1 MTVSE
6 AVGLSDRKQRLLTR
20 LLQFVLVGLCLAGLV
35 TLRLGMAV
43 GGAFSLGIT
52 LIPAAIRREYEYT
65 MSPALVLWITIAVCL
80 HSVGSLGPYTW
91 FSWFDSL
98 THTVSAIVVA
108 GLGYATFH
116 GFEQHSE
123 ELHVPASFRPMFI
136 VVFVL
141 AVSVVWELLEFASGQ
156 ASQVLG
162 INAPLVVYGVDDIVT
177 DMVFNTVGGL
187 IVAVGGSGY
196 FVPLSGFVRRRFGSR
211 NS

>member
-6 AVGLSDRKQRLLTR
+6 TIGLSERRERLLTR
-20 LLQFVLVGLCLAGLV
+20 LLQLVLVGICLAGLV

-43 GGAFSLGIT
+43 GGAFSLGLT
-52 LIPAAIRREYEYT
+52 LIPAVIRREYEYT
-65 MSPALVLWITIAVCL
+65 MSPVLVLWITIAVCL
-80 HSVGSLGPYTW
+80 HSVGALGPYTW
-91 FSWFDSL
+91 FSWFDSV

-108 GLGYATFH
+108 GLGYATFY

-123 ELHVPASFRPMFI
+123 ELHVPTTVRPVFI

-141 AVSVVWELLEFASGQ
+141 AVSVVWELLEFTSGQ
-156 ASQVLG
+156 LSQALG

-196 FVPLSGFVRRRFGSR
+196 FVPLAGFFRRRFDSR
-211 NS
+211 NP